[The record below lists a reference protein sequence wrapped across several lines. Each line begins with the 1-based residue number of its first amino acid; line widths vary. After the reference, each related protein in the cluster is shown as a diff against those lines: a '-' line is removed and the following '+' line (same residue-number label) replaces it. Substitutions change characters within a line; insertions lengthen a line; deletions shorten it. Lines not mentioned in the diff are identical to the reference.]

1 MKSEFL
7 STAAHE
13 LRTPMASILGFSE
26 VLLTS
31 KLNEDQ
37 RKEFLNIILTQS
49 QHMSSILDELLD
61 LARIEA
67 RQKKDFV
74 FEPLHLPQTVNEVV
88 RGFNLPPGR
97 SAPIVKIP
105 GVFFSADKG
114 KAMQAI
120 LNVLSNAYKYSRPGG
135 DVKITFVKSYN
146 KDKKLLCGIC
156 IQDQGYGMTSE
167 QMSRVFERFYRADAS
182 GKTPGTGLG
191 MSIVKEI
198 MVIHDGDVKV
208 ESVSGQGTSVTLLF
222 SAAGPQGLRDPV
234 DGSDW
239 VSLI

>member
-1 MKSEFL
+1 
-7 STAAHE
+7 
-13 LRTPMASILGFSE
+13 
-26 VLLTS
+26 
-31 KLNEDQ
+31 
-37 RKEFLNIILTQS
+37 
-49 QHMSSILDELLD
+49 
-61 LARIEA
+61 
-67 RQKKDFV
+67 
-74 FEPLHLPQTVNEVV
+74 
-88 RGFNLPPGR
+88 
-97 SAPIVKIP
+97 
-105 GVFFSADKG
+105 
-114 KAMQAI
+114 
-120 LNVLSNAYKYSRPGG
+120 
-135 DVKITFVKSYN
+135 
-146 KDKKLLCGIC
+146 
-156 IQDQGYGMTSE
+156 MTSE